1 MVKGILIEEQF
12 DSTNENGQLAL
23 FSSHFRKEAII
34 MKEITTEKLRR
45 FNLIMGGLHLIQG
58 IAMLFLATNVI
69 QKIGEFCP
77 EISQFYLAF
86 NPETR
91 SLETAS
97 RVLFELPFGV
107 MVASFLF
114 ISAIAHALVSIPK
127 KLNEI
132 YNADLAKGINKFRW
146 FEYALS
152 SSIMIVL
159 IATLF
164 GIYDIA
170 SLILIFIVNATMNLF
185 GLVMEQLN
193 VGRSK
198 DNIEWGPFICGSIA
212 GVAPWIAILLY
223 MFGTGNFGEVPWF
236 VWAIV
241 GTYFVA
247 FNTFP
252 INMILQYKKVGKW
265 ADYLYGERVYIVLS
279 LVAKSILAWLVLF
292 GAMQP

>member
-1 MVKGILIEEQF
+1 MKGE
-12 DSTNENGQLAL
+12 TA
-23 FSSHFRKEAII
+23 
-34 MKEITTEKLRR
+34 MKDITFPRLRR
-45 FNLIMGGLHLIQG
+45 FNMIMGGLHLIQG
-58 IAMLFLATNVI
+58 ILMIFLATSVI
-69 QKIGEFCP
+69 QNIAEFKP
-77 EISQFYLAF
+77 SITQNFLQF
-86 NPETR
+86 NVTTQ
-91 SLETAS
+91 SLEPAS
-97 RVLFELPFGV
+97 KVLFNLPFGIL
-107 MVASFLF
+107 VACFLLL
-114 ISAIAHALVSIPK
+114 SAGAHALISIPK
-127 KLNEI
+127 KLNDV

-170 SLILIFIVNATMNLF
+170 SLILIFVSNASMNLF

-193 VGRSK
+193 AGRTDGKTS
-198 DNIEWGPFICGSIA
+198 WGPFIWGSFA
-212 GVAPWIAILLY
+212 GLAPWAAILLY
-223 MFGTGNFGEVPWF
+223 MFGTGNLDMVPWF

-252 INMILQYKKVGKW
+252 INMVLQYKKVGKW
-265 ADYLYGERVYIVLS
+265 KNYIYGERVYIVLS
-279 LVAKSILAWLVLF
+279 LAAKSFLAWLVLF

>member
-1 MVKGILIEEQF
+1 
-12 DSTNENGQLAL
+12 
-23 FSSHFRKEAII
+23 

-45 FNLIMGGLHLIQG
+45 FNLIMGGLHLVQG
-58 IAMLFLATNVI
+58 VAMLFLATTVI
-69 QKIGEFCP
+69 QKIAEFSP
-77 EISQFYLAF
+77 EIVQFYLSF

-97 RVLFELPFGV
+97 RVLFELPFGIL
-107 MVASFLF
+107 VASFLL
-114 ISAIAHALVSIPK
+114 ISALAHALISIPK
-127 KLNEI
+127 KLNAV
-132 YNADLAKGINKFRW
+132 YNADLARGINKFRW

-170 SLILIFIVNATMNLF
+170 SLILIFIVNAGMNLF
-185 GLVMEQLN
+185 GLDMEQLN
-193 VGRSK
+193 AGRDK
-198 DNIEWGPFICGSIA
+198 AGVNWGPFVWGAIA
-212 GVAPWIAILLY
+212 GIAPWIAILLY
-223 MFGTGNFGEVPWF
+223 MFGTGNFGDVPWF

-252 INMILQYKKVGKW
+252 INMILQYKKIGKW

>member
-1 MVKGILIEEQF
+1 MQE
-12 DSTNENGQLAL
+12 TAL
-23 FSSHFRKEAII
+23 R
-34 MKEITTEKLRR
+34 KLRN
-45 FNLIMGGLHLIQG
+45 FNKIMGGLHLIQG
-58 IAMLFLATNVI
+58 VAMLFLATTVI
-69 QKIGEFCP
+69 QKIGEFQP
-77 EISQFYLAF
+77 TITQNFLAF
-86 NPETR
+86 NQEIR
-91 SLETAS
+91 SLELTSKA
-97 RVLFELPFGV
+97 LFDLPFGIL
-107 MVASFLF
+107 VALFLF
-114 ISAIAHALVSIPK
+114 ISAGAHALVSFPDR
-127 KLNEI
+127 LNQI
-132 YNADLAKGINKFRW
+132 YSRDLERGINKFRW

-170 SLILIFIVNATMNLF
+170 SLILIFAVNAAMNLF

-193 VGRSK
+193 SMRNVE
-198 DNIEWGPFICGSIA
+198 DVDWGPFIWGSIA
-212 GVAPWIAILLY
+212 GIAPWIAILLY
-223 MFGTGNFGEVPWF
+223 MFGNGNFSSVPWF

-252 INMILQYKKVGKW
+252 VNMILQYKKIGKW
-265 ADYLYGERVYIVLS
+265 KNYIYGERVYIILS

>member
-1 MVKGILIEEQF
+1 MIKGILIEEQF

-69 QKIGEFCP
+69 QKIGEFSP

-132 YNADLAKGINKFRW
+132 YNADLVKGINKFRW

-152 SSIMIVL
+152 SSIMIAL

-198 DNIEWGPFICGSIA
+198 DNIEWGPFIWGSIA